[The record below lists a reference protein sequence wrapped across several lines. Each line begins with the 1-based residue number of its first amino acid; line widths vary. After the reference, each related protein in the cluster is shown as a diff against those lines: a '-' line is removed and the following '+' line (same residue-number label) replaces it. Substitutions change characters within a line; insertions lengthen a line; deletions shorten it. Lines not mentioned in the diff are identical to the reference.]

1 MHSDDNG
8 IKNSFV
14 LKVKYDIIC
23 IESKFICNVSID
35 FCKRSKPDDQQK

>member
-14 LKVKYDIIC
+14 LKVKYYIIC
-23 IESKFICNVSID
+23 IEVNLFVMCL
-35 FCKRSKPDDQQK
+35 